1 MVRYETTLVD
11 MEAGVGGVY
20 QTTVAPVPV
29 KSSRSWIWKT
39 LAAVAFISLCIVA
52 ALFFTCHVMKPN
64 EEGQKPNRV
73 PLKQQVTTPS
83 ASADHGK
90 VLKQIAESTKAAIH
104 LHGGQSGKSLK
115 WVGGVDQSFEQGG
128 LRLENNEIIIP
139 EDGLYFVYSQV
150 SYETLC
156 AEDVEGDGQKYLSH
170 SINRYTNALGKKM
183 PLQNSAHS
191 VCPSLDGKKTYS
203 TIYLG
208 AIFNLFQ
215 DDRLST
221 NTSRVG
227 DIEDNYAKTF
237 FGVFAL

>member
-29 KSSRSWIWKT
+29 NSSRSWIWKT
-39 LAAVAFISLCIVA
+39 LAAVAFVGLCVVA
-52 ALFFTCHVMKPN
+52 AFFFTWHVMKPN
-64 EEGQKPNRV
+64 EEGQKPNREH
-73 PLKQQVTTPS
+73 LKQRITTPS
-83 ASADHGK
+83 ASSDHGK
-90 VLKQIAESTKAAIH
+90 VLKQIAQSTKAAIH
-104 LHGGQSGKSLK
+104 LHGDPSGQSLK
-115 WVGGVDQSFEQGG
+115 WVGGVDQAFQQGG

-139 EDGLYFVYSQV
+139 KDGLYFVYSQV

-156 AEDVEGDGQKYLSH
+156 VEDVEGDGQKYLSH
-170 SINRYTNALGKKM
+170 TINRYTDAVREKM
-183 PLQNSAHS
+183 PLQYSANS
-191 VCPSLDGKKTYS
+191 VCQSLDGKTSYS

-208 AIFNLFQ
+208 AVFDLFG

-221 NTSRVG
+221 HTTRVG
-227 DIEDNYAKTF
+227 DIENNYAKTF